1 MRSVKDAGLEEVV
14 ENLIAEATAV
24 DKLME
29 DRKTDL

>member
-14 ENLIAEATAV
+14 ENLIAEARAV
-24 DKLME
+24 DELME